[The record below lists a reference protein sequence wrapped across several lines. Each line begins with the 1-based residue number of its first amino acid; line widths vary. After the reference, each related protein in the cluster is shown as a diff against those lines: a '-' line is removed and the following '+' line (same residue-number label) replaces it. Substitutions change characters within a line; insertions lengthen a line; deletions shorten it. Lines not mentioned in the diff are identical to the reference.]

1 MSMRVTR
8 SQAGKTPQ
16 KPDRPGFVETPGRR
30 KSQRKSLASD
40 GYESTPEPENFLKPF
55 KSNESDVKK
64 EAEEKSNGHA
74 NGNGHANRN
83 GHTNG
88 YANGH
93 SNGKANGH
101 AKSEREIVE
110 LDYKMEAEKFFSPK
124 DKSGLHEFG
133 GAIGMG
139 SMMVCFPALM
149 YYMWI
154 GATFYD
160 GKFPTPTEGQSY
172 GDFFGHMWYL
182 VKTEAFPNN
191 KAWQIYWF
199 FGLTQMAFYMFMPGV
214 YRKGKALPHL
224 GGKQLDY
231 YCSAMWSFYS
241 SIVIMLTLH
250 FTGVFK
256 LYTLIDEFGH
266 IMSVAILS
274 GFLCSTIAYVSARV
288 RGATVRMTDNLI
300 VDFFLGSEL
309 NPRLFGILDFKMFL
323 EVRIPWFILF
333 FLSLG
338 TCLKQYEQYGY
349 VSLEAIFLL
358 FAHYLYAGACA
369 KGEHLIITT
378 WDMYYEKLGFMLIF
392 WNMAG
397 VPLSYCHCTLY
408 IANHHPSEYGM
419 PTWFTALLTVTYL
432 YVYYIWDTTN
442 SQKNQ
447 FRQEERGVVDE
458 RTTFPYFKYGRIANP
473 KTIQTSHGNKI
484 LADGW
489 YGKARKIHYTCDLFF
504 AVSWGLITGFKSP
517 FPWFYSVFF
526 AGMIIHRALRD
537 IEKCREKYG
546 EAWKEYERQV
556 PYLFIPVSPIISI
569 LSEIMLTCF
578 QYVF

>member
-1 MSMRVTR
+1 
-8 SQAGKTPQ
+8 
-16 KPDRPGFVETPGRR
+16 
-30 KSQRKSLASD
+30 
-40 GYESTPEPENFLKPF
+40 
-55 KSNESDVKK
+55 
-64 EAEEKSNGHA
+64 
-74 NGNGHANRN
+74 
-83 GHTNG
+83 
-88 YANGH
+88 
-93 SNGKANGH
+93 
-101 AKSEREIVE
+101 
-110 LDYKMEAEKFFSPK
+110 MEAEKFFSPK

-504 AVSWGLITGFKSP
+504 AISWGLITGFKSP

-556 PYLFIPVSPIISI
+556 PYLFIP
-569 LSEIMLTCF
+569 
-578 QYVF
+578 YVF

>member
-1 MSMRVTR
+1 MSQRVTR
-8 SQAGKTPQ
+8 SQAGYTPK
-16 KPDRPGFVETPGRR
+16 KPENPGFVETPGRR
-30 KSQRKSLASD
+30 RSQRRKSISMED
-40 GYESTPEPENFLKPF
+40 TPSNGFIKRSEIDSTPEKPF
-55 KSNESDVKK
+55 NNGFANGNGHTTSYSNGH
-64 EAEEKSNGHA
+64 ASNGHA
-74 NGNGHANRN
+74 NGSA
-83 GHTNG
+83 TNG
-88 YANGH
+88 SANGQTKKGEPA
-93 SNGKANGH
+93 SSDASQEA
-101 AKSEREIVE
+101 AKN
-110 LDYKMEAEKFFSPK
+110 FPPK
-124 DKSGLHEFG
+124 DKGGLHEFG
-133 GAIGMG
+133 GALGM
-139 SMMVCFPALM
+139 SAMMTGFPALM

-154 GATFYD
+154 GAAFYD
-160 GKFPTPTEGQSY
+160 GKFPKPAEGQSY
-172 GDFFGHMWYL
+172 SDFFGHMWNL
-182 VKTEAFPNN
+182 VKTEAYPTN

-199 FGLTQMAFYMFMPGV
+199 FGLVQMAFYMFMPGV
-214 YRKGKALPHL
+214 YRKGKPLPHL

-241 SIVIMLTLH
+241 SIVIMLALH

-266 IMSVAILS
+266 IMTVAIIS

-288 RGATVRMTDNLI
+288 RGATVRMTDNII

-338 TCLKQYEQYGY
+338 TCLKQYESYGY
-349 VSLEAIFLL
+349 ISGEAIFLL
-358 FAHYLYAGACA
+358 FAHWLYANACA

-408 IANHHPSEYGM
+408 VANHHLREYTW
-419 PTWFTALLTVTYL
+419 PTWFVVALTVAYL
-432 YVYYIWDTTN
+432 GMYYIWDTTN

-473 KTIQTSHGNKI
+473 KTITTKHGNKI

-504 AVSWGLITGFKSP
+504 AISWGLITGFDSP

-526 AGMIIHRALRD
+526 AGMIVHRALRD
-537 IEKCREKYG
+537 IARCREVYG
-546 EAWKEYERQV
+546 EAWTEYEKQV
-556 PYLFIPVSPIISI
+556 PYLFIP
-569 LSEIMLTCF
+569 
-578 QYVF
+578 YVF

>member
-1 MSMRVTR
+1 MV
-8 SQAGKTPQ
+8 
-16 KPDRPGFVETPGRR
+16 
-30 KSQRKSLASD
+30 SD
-40 GYESTPEPENFLKPF
+40 VDDIYESTPEPDQFMKITGTGSKPTAA
-55 KSNESDVKK
+55 SNG
-64 EAEEKSNGHA
+64 EANGHA
-74 NGNGHANRN
+74 NGSA
-83 GHTNG
+83 NG

-93 SNGKANGH
+93 TNGHANGH
-101 AKSEREIVE
+101 ANGYANGHTNGHASKAEAIAYDWR
-110 LDYKMEAEKFFSPK
+110 LEAEKNFPPTDEK
-124 DKSGLHEFG
+124 GKSEFG
-133 GAIGMG
+133 GAFGMG
-139 SMMVCFPALM
+139 AMMICFPALM

-154 GATFYD
+154 GAIFYD
-160 GKFPTPTEGQSY
+160 GKFPSRTEGESWQH
-172 GDFFGHMWYL
+172 FFGHMWHL
-182 VKTEAFPNN
+182 VKTEAYPNN
-191 KAWQIYWF
+191 RAWQIYWF
-199 FGLTQMAFYMFMPGV
+199 FGLAQMAFYMLMPGV

-241 SIVIMLTLH
+241 STVIALVLH
-250 FTGVFK
+250 FTGIFK
-256 LYTLIDEFGH
+256 LYTLVDEFGH
-266 IMSVAILS
+266 IMSVAIIS
-274 GFLCSTIAYVSARV
+274 GFLCSFIAYFSAMTRNES
-288 RGATVRMTDNLI
+288 VRMTGSPI

-338 TCLKQYEQYGY
+338 TCLKQYEMYGKP
-349 VSLEAIFLL
+349 SMEAIFLL
-358 FAHYLYAGACA
+358 FAHYLYANACA

-397 VPLSYCHCTLY
+397 VPLSYCHCILFVATHNPAEY
-408 IANHHPSEYGM
+408 TWPS
-419 PTWFTALLTVTYL
+419 WFIALLTVAYL
-432 YVYYIWDTTN
+432 GFYYIWDTTN

-447 FRQEERGVVDE
+447 FRQEERGVVEE

-473 KTIQTSHGNKI
+473 KVITTKNGSKI

-504 AVSWGLITGFKSP
+504 AISWGLITGFKSP

-537 IEKCREKYG
+537 IERCRENYG
-546 EAWKEYERQV
+546 EAWTRYEKQV
-556 PYLFIPVSPIISI
+556 PYLFIPVSTPRARSVMYQDAITNVLRVSSKLSMETLSLLDCIIFPALVGYS
-569 LSEIMLTCF
+569 LPRL
-578 QYVF
+578 

>member
-8 SQAGKTPQ
+8 SQTGQTPA
-16 KPDRPGFVETPGRR
+16 KPNRAGFVETPGRR
-30 KSQRKSLASD
+30 PASANSMKSSRSRDSD
-40 GYESTPEPENFLKPF
+40 GKQANG
-55 KSNESDVKK
+55 DMQG
-64 EAEEKSNGHA
+64 NGHAKGNGYANGEAMGNGHTHGYA
-74 NGNGHANRN
+74 NGNGHTKKQEDAVE
-83 GHTNG
+83 TT
-88 YANGH
+88 YEFEAQKLFPKKDP
-93 SNGKANGH
+93 SGK
-101 AKSEREIVE
+101 
-110 LDYKMEAEKFFSPK
+110 Y
-124 DKSGLHEFG
+124 EFG
-133 GAIGMG
+133 GALGMSAMMIG
-139 SMMVCFPALM
+139 FPVLM

-154 GATFYD
+154 GAIFYD
-160 GKFPTPTEGQSY
+160 GKFPTRTGGQSY

-182 VKTEAFPNN
+182 VKTEAYPNN
-191 KAWQIYWF
+191 YAWQIYWF
-199 FGLTQMAFYMFMPGV
+199 FGLMQMAFYMFMPGV
-214 YRKGKALPHL
+214 YRKGKPLPHL

-241 SIVIMLTLH
+241 SIVIMLALH
-250 FTGVFK
+250 FTGIFK
-256 LYTLIDEFGH
+256 LYTLIDDFGH
-266 IMSVAILS
+266 IMSVAIIS
-274 GFLCSTIAYVSARV
+274 GWLCSAIAYISALV
-288 RGATVRMTDNLI
+288 RGATVRMTDSPI

-349 VSLEAIFLL
+349 VSLEAIFIL

-369 KGEHLIITT
+369 KAEHLIIPT

-397 VPLSYCHCTLY
+397 VPLSYCHCTLF
-408 IANHHPSEYGM
+408 IANHDPSEYQL
-419 PTWFTALLTVTYL
+419 PTWFIGLLTMAYC
-432 YVYYIWDTTN
+432 YVYYVWDTTN

-447 FRQEERGVVDE
+447 FRLEERGIVEE

-473 KTIQTSHGNKI
+473 KTIPTKHGNKI

-489 YGKARKIHYTCDLFF
+489 YGKARKIHYPCDLFF
-504 AVSWGLITGFKSP
+504 ALSWGLVTGFKSP

-526 AGMIIHRALRD
+526 TGMIIHRAMRD

-546 EAWKEYERQV
+546 EAWTEYERQV
-556 PYLFIPVSPIISI
+556 PYLFIPVSSSSSSCQLWFVENYFANPF
-569 LSEIMLTCF
+569 L
-578 QYVF
+578 QYVY

>member
-1 MSMRVTR
+1 MEDNNS
-8 SQAGKTPQ
+8 

-30 KSQRKSLASD
+30 KSTRKSNVSHASNLD
-40 GYESTPEPENFLKPF
+40 GASYESTPEPENFLKGPRSTDVDSTLDSIDI
-55 KSNESDVKK
+55 KSNGNGS
-64 EAEEKSNGHA
+64 ANGNGHTNGHA
-74 NGNGHANRN
+74 NG
-83 GHTNG
+83 HT
-88 YANGH
+88 
-93 SNGKANGH
+93 NGH
-101 AKSEREIVE
+101 AKDKSAEAVAF
-110 LDYKMEAEKFFSPK
+110 DYRIETEKYFSPK
-124 DKSGLHEFG
+124 DTSGTSEFG
-133 GAIGMG
+133 GAIGM
-139 SMMVCFPALM
+139 SAMMIGFPALM

-154 GATFYD
+154 GAIFYD
-160 GKFPTPTEGQSY
+160 GKFPSRVEGQSWA
-172 GDFFGHMWYL
+172 DFFGHMWYL

-199 FGLTQMAFYMFMPGV
+199 FGLMQMAFYMLMPGV

-241 SIVIMLTLH
+241 SIAIMLVLH

-274 GFLCSTIAYVSARV
+274 GFLCSAIAYVSARV
-288 RGATVRMTDNLI
+288 RGATVRMTGSPV

-349 VSLEAIFLL
+349 VSVEACFLL
-358 FAHYLYAGACA
+358 FAHYLYANACS
-369 KGEHLIITT
+369 KGEHLIITS

-408 IANHHPSEYGM
+408 IAMHHPSEYQL
-419 PTWFTALLTVTYL
+419 PTWFTLLLTIAYL

-447 FRQEERGVVDE
+447 FRQEERGVVEE

-473 KTIQTSHGNKI
+473 HTIPTQTGNKI

-504 AVSWGLITGFKSP
+504 AISWGLITGFKSP
-517 FPWFYSVFF
+517 FPWFYSLFF
-526 AGMIIHRALRD
+526 GAMIIHRALRD

-546 EAWKEYERQV
+546 EAWTEYERQV
-556 PYLFIPVSPIISI
+556 PYLFIPVGFLQP
-569 LSEIMLTCF
+569 LPLP
-578 QYVF
+578 

>member
-1 MSMRVTR
+1 M
-8 SQAGKTPQ
+8 
-16 KPDRPGFVETPGRR
+16 
-30 KSQRKSLASD
+30 LA
-40 GYESTPEPENFLKPF
+40 
-55 KSNESDVKK
+55 
-64 EAEEKSNGHA
+64 
-74 NGNGHANRN
+74 
-83 GHTNG
+83 
-88 YANGH
+88 
-93 SNGKANGH
+93 
-101 AKSEREIVE
+101 
-110 LDYKMEAEKFFSPK
+110 
-124 DKSGLHEFG
+124 
-133 GAIGMG
+133 
-139 SMMVCFPALM
+139 MMTLFPALM

-160 GKFPTPTEGQSY
+160 GKFPTRTEGQSY
-172 GDFFGHMWYL
+172 ADFFGHMWYL
-182 VKTEAFPNN
+182 VKTEAYPNN
-191 KAWQIYWF
+191 RAWQIYWF
-199 FGLTQMAFYMFMPGV
+199 FGIMQMVFYMYMPGV

-231 YCSAMWSFYS
+231 YCSAMWSFYAT
-241 SIVIMLTLH
+241 IAIMLALH
-250 FTGVFK
+250 FTGIFK
-256 LYTLIDEFGH
+256 LYALIDEFGH

-274 GFLCSTIAYVSARV
+274 GCLCATIAYVSARI
-288 RGATVRMTDNLI
+288 RGATVRMTGNPI

-309 NPRLFGILDFKMFL
+309 NPRLFGIIDFKMFL

-338 TCLKQYEQYGY
+338 TCLKQLEQYGY
-349 VSLEAIFLL
+349 VSMEAIFLL
-358 FAHYLYAGACA
+358 FAHWLYANACS
-369 KGEHLIITT
+369 KGEHLIITS

-397 VPLSYCHCTLY
+397 VPLSYCHCILY
-408 IANHHPSEYGM
+408 IANHHPSEYQL
-419 PTWFTALLTVTYL
+419 PLWFTASLTLAYL

-473 KTIQTSHGNKI
+473 NTISTKHGNKI

-504 AVSWGLITGFKSP
+504 ALSWGLITGFKSP

-526 AGMIIHRALRD
+526 GCMIIHRALRD

-556 PYLFIPVSPIISI
+556 PYLFIPVSLKLLLSLPEYFANNLAVCLLSLRGYLFLSFFPHAVCSLHQVSANLVFLCICTTSSASLVRRTFCIITVPFF
-569 LSEIMLTCF
+569 LSSKSCRIGRITS
-578 QYVF
+578 

>member
-1 MSMRVTR
+1 MRVTR
-8 SQAGKTPQ
+8 SQNGLTPS
-16 KPDRPGFVETPGRR
+16 KPERPGYVETPGRR
-30 KSQRKSLASD
+30 KSQRKSLAPNTDSAYD
-40 GYESTPEPENFLKPF
+40 STPEPEALSRLDNSGAKFE
-55 KSNESDVKK
+55 NG
-64 EAEEKSNGHA
+64 EAKINGHA
-74 NGNGHANRN
+74 NGHA
-83 GHTNG
+83 NG
-88 YANGH
+88 YANGKVG
-93 SNGKANGH
+93 NLANDF
-101 AKSEREIVE
+101 RF
-110 LDYKMEAEKFFSPK
+110 EAEKNFSAK
-124 DKSGLHEFG
+124 DTSGKSEFG
-133 GAIGMG
+133 GALGM
-139 SMMVCFPALM
+139 SAMMTGFPILM

-154 GATFYD
+154 GTTFYD
-160 GKFPTPTEGQSY
+160 GKLPKPAEGQSY
-172 GDFFGHMWYL
+172 QEFFEHMWFL
-182 VKTEAFPNN
+182 VKTEAYPNN
-191 KAWQIYWF
+191 RAWRIYWF
-199 FGLTQMAFYMFMPGV
+199 FGLMQMAFYMFMPGV

-250 FTGVFK
+250 FTGIFK
-256 LYTLIDEFGH
+256 LYSLIDEFGH
-266 IMSVAILS
+266 IMSVAIIS
-274 GFLCSTIAYVSARV
+274 GFMCATIAYVSARV
-288 RGATVRMTDNLI
+288 RGATVRMTGSPI
-300 VDFFLGSEL
+300 VDFFLGAEL

-338 TCLKQYEQYGY
+338 TCLKQYEQYGAP
-349 VSLEAIFLL
+349 SMEAVFLL

-397 VPLSYCHCTLY
+397 VPLSYCHCILY
-408 IANHHPSEYGM
+408 VANHNPSEYQW
-419 PTWFTALLTVTYL
+419 PIWFTVILTIAYL
-432 YVYYIWDTTN
+432 GMYYIWDTTN

-447 FRQEERGVVDE
+447 FRQEERGVVEE

-473 KTIQTSHGNKI
+473 KTIPTQAGTKI

-504 AVSWGLITGFKSP
+504 AISWGLITGFQSP

-526 AGMIIHRALRD
+526 TGMIIHRALRD

-546 EAWKEYERQV
+546 EAWREYERQV
-556 PYLFIPVSPIISI
+556 PYLFIPG
-569 LSEIMLTCF
+569 
-578 QYVF
+578 VF

>member
-1 MSMRVTR
+1 MSQRVTR
-8 SQAGKTPQ
+8 SQAGYTPR
-16 KPDRPGFVETPGRR
+16 KPENPGFVETPGRR
-30 KSQRKSLASD
+30 RSQRRKSITDETKYNSPSGFVKRTD
-40 GYESTPEPENFLKPF
+40 IHSTPEKP
-55 KSNESDVKK
+55 S
-64 EAEEKSNGHA
+64 SNGYTNA
-74 NGNGHANRN
+74 N

-93 SNGKANGH
+93 ANGNGLANAQ
-101 AKSEREIVE
+101 AKEEKIAYAYEI
-110 LDYKMEAEKFFSPK
+110 EAAKNFPPK
-124 DKSGLHEFG
+124 DKGGLNEFG
-133 GAIGMG
+133 GAIGMSAMIIG
-139 SMMVCFPALM
+139 FPALM

-160 GKFPTPTEGQSY
+160 GKFPKPSEGQSY
-172 GDFFGHMWYL
+172 SDFFEHMWNL
-182 VKTEAFPNN
+182 VKTEAYPTNH
-191 KAWQIYWF
+191 AWQIYWF
-199 FGLTQMAFYMFMPGV
+199 FGLAQMAFYMLMPGV

-231 YCSAMWSFYS
+231 YCSAMWSFYT

-256 LYTLIDEFGH
+256 LYTLIDQFGH

-274 GFLCSTIAYVSARV
+274 GFLCSFIAYVSARV
-288 RGATVRMTDNLI
+288 RGATVRMTDNMI

-338 TCLKQYEQYGY
+338 TCLKQFENYGY
-349 VSLEAIFLL
+349 VSMEAIFLL
-358 FAHYLYAGACA
+358 FAHWLYANACA

-408 IANHHPSEYGM
+408 IANHHPSEY
-419 PTWFTALLTVTYL
+419 TWPSWFVALLTLGYL
-432 YVYYIWDTTN
+432 GMYYIWDTTN

-473 KTIQTSHGNKI
+473 KTITTKHGNKI

-504 AVSWGLITGFKSP
+504 AISWGLITGFNSP

-537 IEKCREKYG
+537 IARCREVYG
-546 EAWKEYERQV
+546 EAWTEYEKQV
-556 PYLFIPVSPIISI
+556 PYLFIPG
-569 LSEIMLTCF
+569 
-578 QYVF
+578 VF

>member
-1 MSMRVTR
+1 MSQRVTR
-8 SQAGKTPQ
+8 SQAGYTPK
-16 KPDRPGFVETPGRR
+16 KPENPGFVETPGRR
-30 KSQRKSLASD
+30 RSQRRKSISAED
-40 GYESTPEPENFLKPF
+40 AETTGFIKR
-55 KSNESDVKK
+55 SDVVSSP
-64 EAEEKSNGHA
+64 EKPLNGSLA
-74 NGNGHANRN
+74 NGNGHANGYTN
-83 GHTNG
+83 GHANG
-88 YANGH
+88 SANGH
-93 SNGKANGH
+93 PKTEATSSGLEVEA
-101 AKSEREIVE
+101 AKN
-110 LDYKMEAEKFFSPK
+110 FPPK
-124 DKSGLHEFG
+124 DKGGLHEFG
-133 GAIGMG
+133 GALGMSAMMIG
-139 SMMVCFPALM
+139 FPALM

-160 GKFPTPTEGQSY
+160 GKFPKPSGSQSY
-172 GDFFGHMWYL
+172 SDFFEHMWNL
-182 VKTEAFPNN
+182 VKTEAYPTNE
-191 KAWQIYWF
+191 AWQIYWF
-199 FGLTQMAFYMFMPGV
+199 FGLTQMAFYMLMPGV

-250 FTGVFK
+250 LTGVFR
-256 LYTLIDEFGH
+256 LYTLIDKFGH
-266 IMSVAILS
+266 IMTVAIIS
-274 GFLCSTIAYVSARV
+274 GFLCSAIAYISARV
-288 RGATVRMTDNLI
+288 RGATVRMTDNVI

-338 TCLKQYEQYGY
+338 TCLKQYEQYGF
-349 VSLEAIFLL
+349 VSGEA
-358 FAHYLYAGACA
+358 
-369 KGEHLIITT
+369 GEHLIITT

-408 IANHHPSEYGM
+408 VANHHPSEYTW
-419 PTWFTALLTVTYL
+419 PTWFIVLLILAYSFM
-432 YVYYIWDTTN
+432 YYIWDTTN

-473 KTIQTSHGNKI
+473 KTITTKHGNKI

-504 AVSWGLITGFKSP
+504 AVSWGLITGFNSP

-526 AGMIIHRALRD
+526 AGMIIHRAMRD
-537 IEKCREKYG
+537 IARCRELYG
-546 EAWKEYERQV
+546 EAWIEYEKQV
-556 PYLFIPVSPIISI
+556 PYLFIPG
-569 LSEIMLTCF
+569 
-578 QYVF
+578 VF

>member
-1 MSMRVTR
+1 MV
-8 SQAGKTPQ
+8 
-16 KPDRPGFVETPGRR
+16 PDVDR
-30 KSQRKSLASD
+30 A
-40 GYESTPEPENFLKPF
+40 YESTPEPDQYMSVTGTGSKPENGSATL
-55 KSNESDVKK
+55 
-64 EAEEKSNGHA
+64 
-74 NGNGHANRN
+74 N

-88 YANGH
+88 NANGH
-93 SNGKANGH
+93 TEGHANGAANGKTKDTAD
-101 AKSEREIVE
+101 
-110 LDYKMEAEKFFSPK
+110 DYRLEAEKNFSK
-124 DKSGLHEFG
+124 RDTSGKSEFG
-133 GAIGMG
+133 GALGI
-139 SMMVCFPALM
+139 SAIMVCFPALM

-154 GATFYD
+154 GAIFYD
-160 GKFPTPTEGQSY
+160 GAFPTPAEDQTWVQ
-172 GDFFGHMWYL
+172 FFGTMWNL
-182 VKTEAFPNN
+182 VKTDAYPNAR
-191 KAWQIYWF
+191 AWKIYWY
-199 FGLTQMAFYMFMPGV
+199 FGLTQMVFYMFMPGV

-241 SIVIMLTLH
+241 SIAIALVLH

-256 LYTLIDEFGH
+256 LYTLVDEFGH
-266 IMSVAILS
+266 IMSVAIIS
-274 GFLCSTIAYVSARV
+274 GFLCSAIAYVSANL
-288 RGATVRMTDNLI
+288 RGATVRMTGSPL
-300 VDFFLGSEL
+300 VDFFLGAEL
-309 NPRLFGILDFKMFL
+309 NPRLFGIIDFKMFL

-338 TCLKQYEQYGY
+338 TCLKQYEVYGKP
-349 VSLEAIFLL
+349 SMEAIFLL

-397 VPLSYCHCTLY
+397 VPLSYCHCTLF
-408 IANHHPSEYGM
+408 IATHDPAEYTW
-419 PTWFTALLTVTYL
+419 PVWFTALLTLAYL
-432 YVYYIWDTTN
+432 GMYYIWDTTN

-447 FRQEERGVVDE
+447 FRQEERGVVEE

-473 KTIQTSHGNKI
+473 KTIETKAGTKI

-504 AVSWGLITGFKSP
+504 AISWGLITGFKSP

-526 AGMIIHRALRD
+526 SAMIIHRALRD

-546 EAWKEYERQV
+546 DAWREYEKQV
-556 PYLFIPVSPIISI
+556 PYLFIPVSTPIIDDTCRTLTSVLVCLLDLSMSATLCRSI
-569 LSEIMLTCF
+569 IVPCLQRFSTCEDAM
-578 QYVF
+578 Y